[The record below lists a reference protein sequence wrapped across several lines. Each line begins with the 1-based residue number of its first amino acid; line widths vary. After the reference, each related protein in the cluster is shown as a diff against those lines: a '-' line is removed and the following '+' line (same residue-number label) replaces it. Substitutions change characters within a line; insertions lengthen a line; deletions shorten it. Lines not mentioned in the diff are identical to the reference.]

1 MGRYVKIGKETV
13 YGTLGAGVWT
23 WIESKET
30 IIPDQDWKIYE
41 SVGTRTRRKKSLGN
55 WRSKG
60 NIGDFPLEPEN
71 GGELFAGAIG
81 LDTVTPGSGGSYK
94 HTFGV
99 NDMLPSY
106 SLKIGTDVYARQLTG
121 CLVDTLKLSF
131 PQGESI
137 KATASILQGF
147 GLETQIAM
155 ESPTFSTL
163 EPFVFHTA
171 QVKIAG
177 SDKTVQVFD
186 AELTIANNL
195 IDRGSLGSRF
205 MDTKRIGGR
214 VISGKLSM
222 YFIDNA
228 MFTRFIAGTEFALE
242 INYTGAL
249 IGSGIYY
256 TLKII
261 IPKVILK
268 NAVAHVAPQ
277 NEPAVLEC
285 PFEVFYDSVSGYDI
299 SIELV
304 NTIST
309 AYA

>member
-1 MGRYVKIGKETV
+1 MGRYVKIGKEAV

-30 IIPDQDWKIYE
+30 INPDQDWKIYE
-41 SVGTRTRRKKSLGN
+41 SVGTRARRKKSLGN

-71 GGELFAGAIG
+71 GGELLAGVMGA
-81 LDTVTPGSGGSYK
+81 DVVTPLAGSAYK

-99 NDMLPSY
+99 ADMLPSY

-121 CLVDTLKLSF
+121 CLVDSLKLSF

-155 ESPTFSTL
+155 ETPTFSVL

-171 QVKIAG
+171 TVSIAG
-177 SDKTVQVFD
+177 SDKTTQVFD
-186 AELTIANNL
+186 AEVSINNNL
-195 IDRGSLGSRF
+195 IDRGSLGNRF

-228 MFTRFIAGTEFALE
+228 MWTRFVNGTEFAL
-242 INYTGAL
+242 IITYVGAL

-256 TLKII
+256 QLKITL
-261 IPKVILK
+261 PKCILK
-268 NAVAHVAPQ
+268 NAAAHVVAVS
-277 NEPAVLEC
+277 EPAVIDC
-285 PFEVFYDSVSGYDI
+285 PFEVFYDAVSGYDI
-299 SIELV
+299 SIELQ

-309 AYA
+309 SYA